1 MFLGQ
6 VSQAAV
12 ELTDGA
18 EGSGPGLIF
27 RTLIQAMFH
36 RVSDDGGDALPGL
49 LGRSPKFKISGF
61 MKLNLRSY
69 HVGILM
75 HLYHQSMAHN

>member
-1 MFLGQ
+1 
-6 VSQAAV
+6 
-12 ELTDGA
+12 
-18 EGSGPGLIF
+18 
-27 RTLIQAMFH
+27 
-36 RVSDDGGDALPGL
+36 
-49 LGRSPKFKISGF
+49 